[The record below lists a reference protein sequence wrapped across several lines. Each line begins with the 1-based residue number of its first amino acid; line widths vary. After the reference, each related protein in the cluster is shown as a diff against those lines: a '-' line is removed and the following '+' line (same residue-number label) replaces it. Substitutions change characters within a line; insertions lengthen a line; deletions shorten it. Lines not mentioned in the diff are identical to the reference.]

1 MYLYEGIDTGKA
13 LWKQLRDK
21 KIKFRR
27 HRISV
32 FRYLKDYHMDKEVG
46 SVCLASEGKV
56 TERQMGLL

>member
-1 MYLYEGIDTGKA
+1 M
-13 LWKQLRDK
+13 RDK